1 MSQDLQSPEGPGV
14 SKSRLPGVQEFDASY
29 FNSLLAEAVASPR
42 RRMHRNVHTRYDDPC
57 QRLFNV
63 LNDDSYIPP
72 HRHLLEPRDEMILA
86 VQGLAALIVFDDV
99 GAVTGIVPFGSEA
112 HGGGAAMAVG
122 VEHAAGVWH
131 TVVSLSPV
139 CTLIELKAGPFNPN
153 GAKEFARFAPDDGGS
168 NAALELLCK
177 WQTLARSGLVGA
189 MVP

>member
-1 MSQDLQSPEGPGV
+1 MNPDLQLPQDPGV
-14 SKSRLPGVQEFDASY
+14 SKSRLPSVKEFDRSY
-29 FNSLLAEAVASPR
+29 FNSLLAEAAASPR

-72 HRHLLEPRDEMILA
+72 HRHLSEPRDEMILA
-86 VQGLAALIVFDDV
+86 VQGLAALIVFDDA
-99 GAVTGIVPFGSEA
+99 GAITGIVPFGSEA

-139 CTLIELKAGPFNPN
+139 CTLIELKAGPFNPI
-153 GAKEFARFAPDDGGS
+153 GPKEFAPFAPIDGGAS
-168 NAALELLCK
+168 AAHELLRK
-177 WQTLARSGLVGA
+177 WQTLARSALA
-189 MVP
+189 CAIVP